1 MASGQQPNYTLNT
14 LNTHNLIFIIGPTA
28 AGKSARAMQLAA
40 HQPCEIVSA
49 DSRHV
54 YRMMDIGTN
63 KPTPQEQTAV
73 PHHLLNLRDPHES
86 FSLAEYL
93 ALARAAIDDVQ
104 ARGKTALVV
113 GGTGQYI
120 RALMEGWQAPEV
132 PPDEA
137 LRGQLAALPA
147 EELIRQLAS
156 RDPAALNTIDPR
168 NLRRVIRALE
178 VMERT
183 GQKWSELQKREPL
196 SLRVEQIEY
205 IRGFTP
211 SPTHPGE
218 RGERDAL
225 YARADA
231 RILQMIEQGWLEETR
246 RILAFLSE
254 RGILA
259 DAAPS
264 LPAMSALGYRQMCA
278 VLAGRMTMDETIA
291 EIKHDT
297 RRFIRMQ
304 DTWFRQMSAG

>member
-1 MASGQQPNYTLNT
+1 M
-14 LNTHNLIFIIGPTA
+14 
-28 AGKSARAMQLAA
+28 RLAA
-40 HQPCEIVSA
+40 QRPCEIVSA

-63 KPTPQEQTAV
+63 KPTPPEQAAV
-73 PHHLLNLRDPHES
+73 PHHLLDVRHPHES

-120 RALMEGWQAPEV
+120 RAVMEGWQAPEV
-132 PPDEA
+132 PPDDA
-137 LRGQLAALPA
+137 LRSRLAALPA
-147 EELIRQLAS
+147 QELIGQLAS
-156 RDPAALNTIDPR
+156 RDPDALNTIDPR
-168 NLRRVIRALE
+168 NLRRVIRAVE

-196 SLRVEQIEY
+196 SLRAEQIEY
-205 IRGFTP
+205 LQPNR
-211 SPTHPGE
+211 E
-218 RGERDAL
+218 EL

-246 RILAFLSE
+246 GILAFLSA
-254 RGILA
+254 RGISPE
-259 DAAPS
+259 AAPS

-278 VLAGRMTMDETIA
+278 VLAGRMTMKEAIA

-304 DTWFRQMSAG
+304 DTWFRKVSAG